1 MHYLAEAHTCITE
14 EILPILIKNIF
25 AEEFQKQ
32 EKNIINIISG
42 NFEITMKEINDLKAE
57 VSDLKDSLEF
67 TENVIEKKVE
77 KLETELDNLKDKV
90 QDIWDYQIDPD
101 YIQHKLI
108 ELEDRSRRN
117 NMRIDGIKEEEGKT
131 WEISEAKVTKVFKEK
146 LGIEKEIIIER
157 AHRTKRNYKDKD
169 KKRPRTIVLRLANFK
184 DKNIILK
191 NVNKL
196 KGSDVYINEDF
207 SRETTELRKKLWE
220 EVKQLR
226 SEGKFA
232 YLNYRSIIT
241 RDQGKK

>member
-32 EKNIINIISG
+32 EKNIISIISG

-108 ELEDRSRRN
+108 ELEDRSQRN
-117 NMRIDGIKEEEGKT
+117 NIRIDGIEEEEGET
-131 WEISEAKVTKVFKEK
+131 WNISEAKATKVFKEK
-146 LGIEKEIIIER
+146 LGIEKEIIFER
-157 AHRTKRNYKDKD
+157 AHRTERNSKIKI
-169 KKRPRTIVLRLANFK
+169 R
-184 DKNIILK
+184 
-191 NVNKL
+191 NVQEQ
-196 KGSDVYINEDF
+196 SC
-207 SRETTELRKKLWE
+207 
-220 EVKQLR
+220 
-226 SEGKFA
+226 
-232 YLNYRSIIT
+232 
-241 RDQGKK
+241 

>member
-1 MHYLAEAHTCITE
+1 MAK
-14 EILPILIKNIF
+14 LIKL
-25 AEEFQKQ
+25 
-32 EKNIINIISG
+32 G
-42 NFEITMKEINDLKAE
+42 
-57 VSDLKDSLEF
+57 
-67 TENVIEKKVE
+67 
-77 KLETELDNLKDKV
+77 
-90 QDIWDYQIDPD
+90 
-101 YIQHKLI
+101 
-108 ELEDRSRRN
+108 DRSQRN
-117 NMRIDGIKEEEGKT
+117 NIRIDGIKEEEGKT

-207 SRETTELRKKLWE
+207 SRETTELRKKLWG

-226 SEGKFA
+226 SQGKLA
-232 YLNYRSIIT
+232 CLNYRSIIT